1 MNYIFYCNS
10 MVKFSLWI
18 MGIGQNLRYEM
29 KKVMNVGIISKEDY
43 RKRTIA
49 IAKGEYTPRK
59 NEPKIWFESLNS
71 MAQTLNNDNQELLRI
86 ILEKKPAS
94 LAELE
99 TMTGRRK
106 SNLSRTL
113 KTLER
118 YGVVQLNQ
126 QGKRLVPKVAATD
139 FKVEFGLHYGHAA

>member
-1 MNYIFYCNS
+1 
-10 MVKFSLWI
+10 
-18 MGIGQNLRYEM
+18 M

-49 IAKGEYTPRK
+49 IAKGEYKPRK

-71 MAQTLNNDNQELLRI
+71 MAQTLNSDNQELLRI
-86 ILEKKPAS
+86 ILEKKPSS

-99 TMTGRRK
+99 AMTGRRK

-118 YGVVQLNQ
+118 YGVVQLNR
-126 QGKRLVPKVAATD
+126 QGKQLVPKVAATD